1 MGGAVEVDRQH
12 DFLWELHLSE
22 LRYELQSN
30 IIPIG
35 QIRKGTYYHR
45 PLLYKVLADRIGVC
59 CSLVRGEY
67 NRVLYSPL
75 PRVPAPA
82 QSSPGGPHTP
92 AWQAAESQY
101 TPGYTIPNYITTR

>member
-1 MGGAVEVDRQH
+1 LAVRLVSEVMGGAVEVDRQH

-45 PLLYKVLADRIGVC
+45 ALLYKVGSVL
-59 CSLVRGEY
+59 SL
-67 NRVLYSPL
+67 SPL
-75 PRVPAPA
+75 SLYRSLSLILVPN
-82 QSSPGGPHTP
+82 SSLSPGVG
-92 AWQAAESQY
+92 
-101 TPGYTIPNYITTR
+101 